1 MNKPK
6 YNKQDCES
14 HSINGTI
21 VFQETKRTSLLILGL
36 FNVAVSYTVKFI
48 YWYSRYANYKS
59 RASLLYHL
67 AWLQDR
73 GVSYTVSCR
82 RKFAFTKQEFK
93 ENNLPPSV
101 NS

>member
-14 HSINGTI
+14 HNINGTI

-36 FNVAVSYTVKFI
+36 FNVAVSYTVKFL

-82 RKFAFTKQEFK
+82 RKLRLQSKSLRKIIYHHQ
-93 ENNLPPSV
+93 
-101 NS
+101 